1 MRKRVRFEMNE
12 IDNVN
17 KQIYLER
24 EYKNFV
30 NNLKKIKQDNDGQL
44 KNEKTAS
51 RQRVKQIKDE
61 YVRNEESLRNQLQTK
76 LHRLR
81 SSHQKI
87 INEEQARL
95 ENEFKLLQKSH
106 LEKMAELTETQ
117 NSQIEEK
124 NNSTREKLESIELQ
138 FQREKSKLGA

>member
-1 MRKRVRFEMNE
+1 MNE